1 MKKLFVLF
9 AAVILVA
16 ALTAPAMAADWKFYG
31 SARVSGWSIDTDN
44 GAGVSQRTTRFQLQ
58 NNSRLGAKVSAD
70 KLYGRFEFGINPDI
84 DLQNPTLGNGANA
97 FAGNDAYE
105 AFGTAGRDASDIYT
119 RLLFGV
125 WDFGSGKL
133 LVGQD
138 YTPEYLGISNA
149 NQAGGS
155 DSVMLTCGVPYTGR
169 RAQIRLEFGGLQIAL
184 VDENGMNNL
193 GALNNAA
200 AAGTVDSMLPKIAAQ
215 YSMKLDPVSLTFAG
229 SYLSYDIERTGFQD
243 LTVDAY
249 FLAARGMVDIGP
261 VGLKAVIYYAQNGNE
276 LGFTAGGTDGAV
288 ITNNAAATGATSGI
302 VDNDTLGFAIT
313 ASYKLSDMI
322 AFEAGWGKFEAEM
335 DDAAAGNLIGG
346 VVTAGTSGTTTSDER
361 VGYYLQST
369 ITLAKGVYIVP
380 EIGVVDFKDSNIGAA
395 QGDQTYIGA
404 KFQIDF

>member
-1 MKKLFVLF
+1 
-9 AAVILVA
+9 
-16 ALTAPAMAADWKFYG
+16 
-31 SARVSGWSIDTDN
+31 
-44 GAGVSQRTTRFQLQ
+44 
-58 NNSRLGAKVSAD
+58 
-70 KLYGRFEFGINPDI
+70 
-84 DLQNPTLGNGANA
+84 
-97 FAGNDAYE
+97 
-105 AFGTAGRDASDIYT
+105 
-119 RLLFGV
+119 LFGV

-155 DSVMLTCGVPYTGR
+155 DSVMLTCGVPYAGR
-169 RAQIRLEFGGLQIAL
+169 RGQIRLEFGGLQIAL

-249 FLAARGMVDIGP
+249 FLAARGTVNLGP
-261 VGLKAVIYYAQNGNE
+261 VGLKGVLYYAQNGNE

-335 DDAAAGNLIGG
+335 DDAAAGNRVAG

-395 QGDQTYIGA
+395 QGDQTYMGA